1 MELRHL
7 RYFVAL
13 ADQLS
18 FTRAAE
24 KVHITQSTLSHQ
36 IKQLE
41 DEIGIRLF
49 NRIGKRVVMTDT
61 GEMLLHS
68 VTKALREIDE
78 GLQAVKG
85 VASPLSGTIHVGATH
100 TFGISLIPT
109 CIARFQ
115 ESEPTVAVEVKE
127 LASGAVERALL
138 DDQIELGI
146 AYNPNNHAE
155 LFFEPLYIEDMFLVV
170 SRGHQLAG
178 RKRVRMSDLHR
189 QELVLSNKDS
199 ATRQMIDNRFQ
210 SVGAEPIVVAE
221 MNSVAGMLSL
231 VRRTK
236 VGAIV
241 SQLALVDT
249 NDLKIIHLDS
259 PRPLRT
265 PGLLWK
271 GTKPQSA
278 AIRTF
283 ANTIRRV
290 VADAKMRPPK

>member
-24 KVHITQSTLSHQ
+24 KVHVTQSTLSHQ

-41 DEIGIRLF
+41 DEIGLRLF

-61 GEMLLHS
+61 GEMLLNS

-85 VASPLSGTIHVGATH
+85 VASPLSGTIRVGATH
-100 TFGISLIPT
+100 TFGISLIPS
-109 CIARFQ
+109 CIAMFQ
-115 ESEPTVAVEVKE
+115 SAEPTVGVEVKE
-127 LASGAVERALL
+127 LASSAVERALL
-138 DDQIELGI
+138 NDEIELGV
-146 AYNPNNHAE
+146 AYNPNNHAD

-170 SRGHQLAG
+170 SRKHPFAG
-178 RKRVRMSDLHR
+178 RKRLRMLELHR

-231 VRRTK
+231 VRRSK

-241 SQLALVDT
+241 SQLAVADA
-249 NDLKIIHLDS
+249 NDLKVIQLDS

-271 GTKPQSA
+271 ATKPQSA

-290 VADAKMRPPK
+290 VTDAKMRPPK